1 MRRALALAALLL
13 ASACG
18 LVDRI
23 APPDDAAAATPVR
36 APGPAGKTAAGR
48 KAESAASSIAKKASA
63 KAKASRGRAKAAKS
77 SRSKSS
83 SRSKGSSRA
92 RPKSSRKS

>member
-36 APGPAGKTAAGR
+36 APGPAGKTAAEELVAYLAR
-48 KAESAASSIAKKASA
+48 LRNMNDTALNAEAARQKRDASDL
-63 KAKASRGRAKAAKS
+63 G
-77 SRSKSS
+77 
-83 SRSKGSSRA
+83 
-92 RPKSSRKS
+92 